1 MTGPAPRIE
10 LKLMRCIA
18 ALAAILFVTGSG
30 LGLKV
35 DELVNEARL
44 MVLDPAAAM
53 RVTFSLDLLQFRAA

>member
-1 MTGPAPRIE
+1 
-10 LKLMRCIA
+10 MRCIT

-30 LGLKV
+30 LGLKG

-44 MVLDPAAAM
+44 MVLDPAEAM